1 MSMRVAVQMDP
12 MDGVNIHG
20 DSSFALML
28 SAQTRGYDIWHYDV
42 ETLTLDA
49 NDRLTAF
56 AHPVFDV
63 QRVAGGHYRFG
74 DAKRIDL
81 GSDIDVVLMRQ
92 DPPFH
97 VGYIT
102 ATHLLER
109 IEHETLVVNNPVSVR
124 NAPEKVMVLDYRRFM
139 PPTLI
144 TRSTEEVREFQREH
158 GAVVIKPL
166 HGNGG
171 KAIFKVEADGSN
183 LGALFEVFN
192 TTWPEPHMV
201 QPFLPDVAKGDKRIV
216 LVDGEVAGA
225 INRRPGEGEFRSNLA
240 VGGSAEATELTAREE
255 EICEALKPRLKE
267 LGLIFVGID
276 VIGGQWLTEI
286 NVTSPTGIVAIDRFN
301 GTDTPGK
308 IWDVCADWAA
318 TRSSFYA
325 QAKELEQKLYDALI
339 PGTPQIKVAKLI
351 YDVFGSA
358 SEWNEESLI
367 NEALD
372 RLIHRKNVRHEG
384 FVYRWPYSEI
394 KRMS

>member
-1 MSMRVAVQMDP
+1 MTIKVAVQMDP
-12 MDGVNIHG
+12 LDGINIHG

-28 SAQTRGYDIWHYDV
+28 TAQARGYDIWHYDV
-42 ETLTLDA
+42 GSLTLDA
-49 NDRLTAF
+49 NDRLSAW
-56 AHPVFDV
+56 AHPVHDV
-63 QRVAGGHYRFG
+63 QRVEGAHYRFG
-74 DAKRIDL
+74 SPKRIDL

-109 IEHETLVVNNPVSVR
+109 IESETLVVNNPASVR
-124 NAPEKVMVLDYRRFM
+124 NAPEKVMVLDYRRYM

-144 TRSTEEVREFQREH
+144 TRSADEIRDFQKQH

-171 KAIFKVEADGSN
+171 KAIFRVPAEGDN
-183 LGALFEVFN
+183 LGALMEVFN

-216 LVDGEVAGA
+216 LIDGEVTGA

-240 VGGSAEATELTAREE
+240 VGGSAEATELTAREL
-255 EICEALKPRLKE
+255 EICAAMGPRLKE

-286 NVTSPTGIVAIDRFN
+286 NVTSPTGIIAIDSFN

-308 IWDVCADWAA
+308 IWDVIEA
-318 TRSSFYA
+318 RL
-325 QAKELEQKLYDALI
+325 AK
-339 PGTPQIKVAKLI
+339 
-351 YDVFGSA
+351 
-358 SEWNEESLI
+358 
-367 NEALD
+367 
-372 RLIHRKNVRHEG
+372 
-384 FVYRWPYSEI
+384 
-394 KRMS
+394 